1 MCGVGYIIA
10 FHGQATVSNEDTLS
24 EFRISNQLIQIQK
37 SISEMSY
44 HLTVAANKRMAV
56 SALPLPCIRRIAVYR
71 CDGKEASL
79 HNWPVSE
86 PYVNTSAEFLHV
98 MYSRL

>member
-44 HLTVAANKRMAV
+44 RLTVAANK
-56 SALPLPCIRRIAVYR
+56 CI
-71 CDGKEASL
+71 C
-79 HNWPVSE
+79 
-86 PYVNTSAEFLHV
+86 
-98 MYSRL
+98 

>member
-1 MCGVGYIIA
+1 MCGVRYIIA

-44 HLTVAANKRMAV
+44 HLTVAANKRI
-56 SALPLPCIRRIAVYR
+56 C
-71 CDGKEASL
+71 
-79 HNWPVSE
+79 
-86 PYVNTSAEFLHV
+86 
-98 MYSRL
+98 

>member
-1 MCGVGYIIA
+1 
-10 FHGQATVSNEDTLS
+10 
-24 EFRISNQLIQIQK
+24 
-37 SISEMSY
+37 
-44 HLTVAANKRMAV
+44 MAV
-56 SALPLPCIRRIAVYR
+56 SALPLPRIRRIAVYR

-86 PYVNTSAEFLHV
+86 PYVFSAEFLHV